1 MAPHLLV
8 IYFLCDLVIYY
19 GYGKNRMRARRGS
32 DSFRVESLLAGFH
45 QSEKRGGLGIEEVT
59 LQMTPIRGHCE
70 SLGKYVAANPKQCFQ
85 QRDKL
90 HYFFIKNFFLSL
102 FILRE
107 K

>member
-19 GYGKNRMRARRGS
+19 GYGKNRMRAGGGS
-32 DSFRVESLLAGFH
+32 SSFRVESLLAGFH

-85 QRDKL
+85 QKDRL
-90 HYFFIKNFFLSL
+90 HYFFIKKNFFK